1 MQEQDFRKLLDKYLD
16 GSISENEKRLLDKF
30 QEELIS
36 ENRSLNFINETDK
49 NRIKNAMW
57 KSVML
62 NTKGE
67 ERSKLNWRLVTSLAA
82 ILVGLLVVGYFYF
95 QNSSELHNSPIP
107 NNVITLE
114 LEDGSTKIIDEHG
127 SVILTDSSGSVLGEQ
142 KGNELVYS
150 NSAEAEKLVYNTLSV
165 PYGKTFELR
174 LSDGTKAYLNAGSS
188 LKYPVKFIKGQER
201 NVWVIGEA
209 FLDVTKDSLRPFI
222 VNTENM
228 NVRVLGT
235 KFNVSSFPEDE
246 TSDVVLVEGAVSLH
260 PAKEKYDPQNAVLLE
275 PGFKGSISKKNNNI
289 TKETVITSLYTSW
302 MNGELI
308 FRNMS
313 FSNIVKKLERHYNV
327 SIANQNKELAT
338 KKFNANFGSQT
349 IVEVLQELKVNYG
362 IDYEISDSGDIIIR

>member
-16 GSISENEKRLLDKF
+16 GSISENEKQLLDKF

-36 ENRSLNFINETDK
+36 ENKGLNFKNEADK
-49 NRIKNAMW
+49 NKIKNAMW

-62 NTKGE
+62 NTVGG
-67 ERSKLNWRLVTSLAA
+67 ERSQLNWQVVTSAAA
-82 ILVGLLVVGYFYF
+82 ILVGLLMVGYFYF
-95 QNSSELHNSPIP
+95 QNSSQLNNNAIP

-114 LEDGSTKIIDEHG
+114 MEDGSIKTIEEN
-127 SVILTDSSGSVLGEQ
+127 SSETLTDKRGIVLGQQ

-150 NSAEAEKLVYNTLSV
+150 NSDDVNELVYNTLSV
-165 PYGKTFELR
+165 PFGKTFELL

-188 LKYPVKFIKGQER
+188 LKYPVKFLKGQER
-201 NVWVIGEA
+201 NVFVVGEA
-209 FLDVTKDSLRPFI
+209 FLEVAKDSLHPFI
-222 VNTENM
+222 VNTDKM

-260 PAKEKYDPQNAVLLE
+260 PAQGNYDPQNVVLLK
-275 PGFKGSISKKNNNI
+275 PGFKGSFNKKNNNI
-289 TKETVITSLYTSW
+289 TKNTVITSLYTSW
-302 MNGELI
+302 VNGELI

-327 SIANQNKELAT
+327 SIVNQNKELAT

-349 IVEVLQELKVNYG
+349 IEEVLQELKVNYG
-362 IDYEISDSGDIIIR
+362 IDFKIVNLREITIH